1 MRTLRACTACAALL
15 LIANYLLSAPQPR
28 TSGTGLVLQPQ
39 QLSPPTPKPHHQLP
53 PLLPSLLP
61 PAKPATVDII
71 VAADAPLLPGVAG
84 LVRSA
89 RAGTSASLH
98 FHVLTPEADEHI
110 ARQTLRCLNA
120 MYDDSSWQTTVTIR
134 PLSAAWLNAT
144 LISRI
149 RVEAD
154 PAVTGKLSSPLN
166 FARFFLP
173 SLLPQGLEQVLYLD
187 ADIIVQG
194 DLSALVSRVRL
205 PPRGGGV
212 AVAAVPRHETH
223 FRYSRYAK
231 KCAGIYE
238 ARYPLRPAFNASME
252 TFNAGVALIDL
263 VEWTRL
269 NLTDE
274 AIWWMERHARD
285 TRGGLWHLGSQ
296 PILHL
301 ILHGRWHALPD
312 HWNLDG
318 LGRLSNF
325 APAALRAANL
335 LHWTGRRK
343 PWLPT
348 GLHTGLYRRFVP
360 EERARLCCSGA
371 ACATRK
377 N

>member
-1 MRTLRACTACAALL
+1 MTRA
-15 LIANYLLSAPQPR
+15 
-28 TSGTGLVLQPQ
+28 
-39 QLSPPTPKPHHQLP
+39 LP
-53 PLLPSLLP
+53 PLLPPPSLSPPPPPPILLP
-61 PAKPATVDII
+61 AVTQPESVDIV

-98 FHVLTPEADEHI
+98 FHVLTPAADERI
-110 ARQTLRCLNA
+110 ARQTLRCLDA
-120 MYDDSSWQTTVTIR
+120 MYERSKRHTTVTIR
-134 PLSAAWLNAT
+134 PLSATWLNAT

-173 SLLPQGLEQVLYLD
+173 SLLPSGLEHVLYLD
-187 ADIIVQG
+187 ADIVVQG
-194 DLSALVSRVRL
+194 DLHALVSSVRL
-205 PPRGGGV
+205 PPRGQGV

-231 KCAGIYE
+231 KCADIYE
-238 ARYPLRPAFNASME
+238 SRYPTRPAFNESME

-263 VEWTRL
+263 VEWARL

-274 AIWWMERHARD
+274 ALWWMDRHARD

-312 HWNLDG
+312 HWNVDG
-318 LGRLSNF
+318 LGRLANL
-325 APAALRAANL
+325 APAALRAAKL
-335 LHWTGRRK
+335 LHWTGKRK

-348 GLHTGLYRRFVP
+348 GLHAALYRRFVP
-360 EERARLCCSGA
+360 EDRARLCCSGST
-371 ACATRK
+371 CEPK
-377 N
+377 WLSH